1 MTVSGRGKSRH
12 GNKLQVRV
20 SDQLS
25 SKPEEWLFKVV
36 VTFGSNVIILKRLL
50 LVEDF
55 ALTFPSLISTLLSNN
70 TIGVFSH
77 TGTRS
82 LCQLGTFF

>member
-1 MTVSGRGKSRH
+1 MTISGGGESRC

-25 SKPEEWLFKVV
+25 SKPEEGFFKIV

-55 ALTFPSLISTLLSNN
+55 ALTFPSLIFILLSYN
-70 TIGVFSH
+70 TIAVFSH
-77 TGTRS
+77 TGTRF

>member
-25 SKPEEWLFKVV
+25 SKPEWLFKVV

-55 ALTFPSLISTLLSNN
+55 ALTFPYLISALLSYN

-77 TGTRS
+77 TGTRY

>member
-1 MTVSGRGKSRH
+1 MTISGGGESRH
-12 GNKLQVRV
+12 GNKLQVRD

-25 SKPEEWLFKVV
+25 SKPEEELFKIT
-36 VTFGSNVIILKRLL
+36 VTFGSNVIIPKRLL
-50 LVEDF
+50 LVEDI
-55 ALTFPSLISTLLSNN
+55 ALTFLSLISTLSHS

-82 LCQLGTFF
+82 FCQLGTFF

>member
-1 MTVSGRGKSRH
+1 MSISGGGESRR
-12 GNKLQVRV
+12 NSKLRVRV

-25 SKPEEWLFKVV
+25 SKPEEGLFKSI
-36 VTFGSNVIILKRLL
+36 VTFGSNVITLKRLL

-55 ALTFPSLISTLLSNN
+55 ALIFPSLISTLLSYN
-70 TIGVFSH
+70 TIVVFSH
-77 TGTRS
+77 TGTRF

>member
-1 MTVSGRGKSRH
+1 MTISGRGESRH

-25 SKPEEWLFKVV
+25 SKPEEGLFKIV
-36 VTFGSNVIILKRLL
+36 VTFGSKVIILKRLL
-50 LVEDF
+50 LVENF
-55 ALTFPSLISTLLSNN
+55 ALTFTSLIFTLLSYN
-70 TIGVFSH
+70 TIVVFSH
-77 TGTRS
+77 TGTRF